1 MVGQR
6 AVPLSS
12 TLEERDTVMEYELR
26 RVLIVE
32 DDACIREA
40 LAECIA
46 SLGIEVITS
55 PDGQDGLEKLRPGR
69 LPDAILL
76 DLRMPRLD
84 GNGFLAA
91 LRANP
96 ATADIPVVIMT
107 ASHEKLHG
115 PVCAVL
121 EKPFDLD
128 ELAKILTRLGRERKA
143 A

>member
-1 MVGQR
+1 MEHD
-6 AVPLSS
+6 
-12 TLEERDTVMEYELR
+12 LE

-32 DDACIREA
+32 DDAGIREA
-40 LAECIA
+40 LAECVA
-46 SLGIEVITS
+46 SLGVEVATS
-55 PDGQDGLEKLRPGR
+55 SDGEEGLERIRGSRL

-84 GNGFLAA
+84 GDGFLRA

-96 ATADIPVVIMT
+96 ATAEIPVVAMS
-107 ASHEKLHG
+107 ACEAPHL
-115 PVCAVL
+115 PVHAFL

-128 ELAKILTRLGRERKA
+128 ELAKILTRLGRERNA

>member
-1 MVGQR
+1 
-6 AVPLSS
+6 
-12 TLEERDTVMEYELR
+12 MEYELR

-46 SLGIEVITS
+46 TLGIEVTTS

-96 ATADIPVVIMT
+96 ATADIPVVVMT
-107 ASHEKLHG
+107 ASHDKLHG

>member
-1 MVGQR
+1 V
-6 AVPLSS
+6 
-12 TLEERDTVMEYELR
+12 EYELE

-40 LAECIA
+40 LAECVA
-46 SLGIEVITS
+46 SLGVEVVTS
-55 PDGQDGLEKLRPGR
+55 EDGKAGLERLRAGR

-84 GNGFLAA
+84 GNGFLRA
-91 LRANP
+91 LRANA
-96 ATADIPVVIMT
+96 ATAAIPVVAMS
-107 ASHEKLHG
+107 AWGEAPHG
-115 PVCAVL
+115 PVHAFL

-128 ELAKILTRLGRERKA
+128 ELAKILTRLNREQRA

>member
-1 MVGQR
+1 MG
-6 AVPLSS
+6 
-12 TLEERDTVMEYELR
+12 ERDIRVEHELR

-40 LAECIA
+40 LAECVA

-55 PDGQDGLEKLRPGR
+55 ADGQDGLEQLRPGR

-84 GNGFLAA
+84 GNGFLVA

-96 ATADIPVVIMT
+96 ATADIPVIVMT
-107 ASHEKLHG
+107 ASHDQLQG
-115 PVCAVL
+115 PVRAFL

-128 ELAKILTRLGRERKA
+128 ELAKILNRLGREGKA